1 MNTEL
6 VERLERIL
14 PGLQNSSSAAEDA
27 MIRALPEIIAALARA
42 DDMLDALKQ
51 IARLETDPSMN
62 DITRIAMMAQI
73 ARLRVHISLKGT

>member
-1 MNTEL
+1 
-6 VERLERIL
+6 
-14 PGLQNSSSAAEDA
+14 
-27 MIRALPEIIAALARA
+27 
-42 DDMLDALKQ
+42 LKQ